1 MDIQKKIELL
11 KQVDLFS
18 FFEESRLRELCGNCT
33 ELVLE
38 PNEIL
43 IQEGDLDNTMYL
55 ILEGQLGIFKG
66 IKKVAL
72 LGPGKFLGE
81 MSLIESKPRS
91 ATVKAKTEVLLMEID
106 EFHFKKYLA
115 FESKALV
122 AMVKTL
128 SGRIRSDLDIMSGDM
143 QKLNIFIHD
152 MNNFLSLLEMGVMYL
167 ENLFGHFKDAH
178 ECLLTGEDIEKIKKA
193 FKLFNG
199 SKDGLKTLISQSL
212 NQAKQHKINY
222 NRSKSKSRIIS
233 LVQETVQELNCHD
246 HLKGKDIHVN
256 AVGKIP
262 AGFFNYLDIK
272 RVLQNLLI
280 NAGFATKDKGTIEV
294 RVKKHKDA
302 IMVSVIDEGCGISEE
317 IRPYLFKHPITTK
330 KEGNGLGLLSCKEII
345 ENNHHGR
352 FWYDTEMGKGTAFH
366 FTIPV
371 SEQLVR

>member
-18 FFEESRLRELCGNCT
+18 FFEESRLKELCENCT
-33 ELVLE
+33 EIVLE

-43 IQEGDLDNTMYL
+43 IHEGEQDNTMYL
-55 ILEGQLGIFKG
+55 ILEGQLSIFKG

-122 AMVKTL
+122 VMVKTL
-128 SGRIRSDLDIMSGDM
+128 SGRIRSDLDLMSGDM
-143 QKLNIFIHD
+143 QKMNIFIHD

-167 ENLFGHFKDAH
+167 ENLLGHFKDVN
-178 ECLLTGEDIEKIKKA
+178 ECHLTGEDIERIKKA
-193 FKLFNG
+193 FKLFSG
-199 SKDGLKTLISQSL
+199 SKEGLKTLISQSL
-212 NQAKQHKINY
+212 NQAKQHKIDY
-222 NRSKSKSRIIS
+222 DRSKYRIIS

-246 HLKGKDIHVN
+246 HLKGKDIHIN
-256 AVGKIP
+256 AIGKIP

-280 NAGFATKDKGTIEV
+280 NAGFVTKDKGTIEI
-294 RVKKHKDA
+294 RIKKHKDA
-302 IMVSVIDEGCGISEE
+302 IMVSVIDEGCGISEK
-317 IRPYLFKHPITTK
+317 IMPYLYKHPITTK
-330 KEGNGLGLLSCKEII
+330 KEGNGLGLLSCKEIV
-345 ENNHHGR
+345 EKNHRGR

-371 SEQLVR
+371 SKQHVHQS